1 MPTRFSNAEIDI
13 INNSLKQELEQQKQ
27 MEATATQ
34 QLSDRVGDIFQKF
47 PMLPADV
54 VLPAAKA
61 GWTDIQL
68 DELAKKV
75 SVQLGTDPDALDPE
89 SVKPKSKGFFE
100 RNVFD
105 KLKTASRWTTAAWNF
120 PQEMVQGGVAQFFDD
135 QPGVKGWFASTEVG
149 TLIMEDEKAGSGWFV
164 GGEAKV
170 NQGRRARQYRGTAG
184 GQHAYTPGR
193 GAAAMFTPDGSKSFN
208 LVSGFIDA
216 VVALAVPT
224 VPGAK
229 GATGL
234 AKAISEA
241 PTVTKTAKVVA
252 NIDEATELQRAVTG
266 LLDAT
271 KVADE
276 SIESVARFTGGD
288 WHNIGIQDTLRGVD
302 SGLSDSQKSLVNAD
316 IKNIDSLF
324 DSAKP
329 ISEPFVTYRGIR
341 GGEYLSGLRDTPV
354 GGVWK
359 EKGFVSTT
367 LSKDYALK
375 RAQRGNGLALEIVVP
390 ENAKAISP
398 LGLRVS
404 KTGELAQFGSKLGA
418 GEAELILPRNSS
430 FRVIEKSDNLIR
442 VELVGPGIGRP
453 TALQRGAEVV
463 LRAGRAGAVIPPS
476 KLSGE
481 EYTKLAKATAE
492 EMGLTG
498 DTIDVGRF
506 NGFLATDKGKRLVQ
520 NLVEANTV
528 DDVYRATSKNLYAST
543 AKALRDA
550 KTQDEVLN
558 VLIDTVGKESGLMRT
573 RLPGTGVTYNTRKH
587 MMDFLNELPVLSS
600 PKAKRL
606 VSNVPRRVADMD
618 AKDPLEQRATIQA
631 IDNWMRQ
638 SLVDDATRK
647 ETLDRATDAIIG
659 EGATPTAKKQ
669 FIEDFEDLMVES
681 WVKAGVAP
689 EIAEALMA
697 NHRVIAGR
705 TQLYNLDDAG
715 VFTDSGFYKGLAG
728 GPDKIENGVV
738 VGPQNAAEL
747 ARNVLEMPDPR
758 QIRRLTSD
766 IGWIFGK
773 SQAGAVQKA
782 GRVMGTDPNIEA
794 LREAG
799 QLRLPFAAIESVQQL
814 WRTTTLMTVAYS
826 VRNLIEGQMRLAF
839 NNGQTTSVLR
849 HPLQHLQWAT
859 KTKGAGDAL
868 GNTWDGIDIGDA
880 AVRTQREYDKAV
892 GLARAAYVN
901 DPISD
906 YRIAERTGDWQRV
919 EKGVNDRKQVVQGHG
934 DQIGKLNADLA
945 DRLVA
950 AGATDEEIK
959 LLVGYGGQAAPQEL
973 VDKYSKYLK
982 DGETF
987 ADWYMEIRDL
997 HLAGRPVYVPGKNG
1011 APGRF
1016 ADEPVSINL
1025 DLPENMNLYLREA
1038 RERVQRFTG
1047 NREDLTDV
1055 VASGLLP
1062 AERVI
1067 GPEIGLS
1074 GADVGQ
1080 VRLIPTPGGR
1090 GLRTV
1095 RVVAY
1100 DEATDE
1106 AIVRA
1111 FAFREGE
1118 SSSDLRKLLDS
1129 DDVYYDS
1136 KLPTVFGWESRQPN
1150 YLQEGN
1156 LVKQKWDSFV
1166 DKWFAFV
1173 YTKRSATLERGP
1185 AFRQQYFNW
1194 VDQLVPSLKQEALD
1208 GMVANVKARAASLD
1222 ITPEQY
1228 VGGKKRWQRIL
1239 DHQQGR
1245 KTIYGTLTLK
1255 EMDAYAKGNALDDLK
1270 QMLYDASERNNL
1282 TDIARIVMPFAQAQV
1297 DFYKALGR
1305 MVSVDTGFGKMP
1317 NMYNLRRA
1325 QLIVDGGIS
1334 ADPDGDGRGF
1344 FYKDPVSG
1352 QWSFSYPLGGQLT
1365 KMLTKF
1371 LGGGPGVTAQMQAP
1385 VSGVMLG
1392 FDMRPGLGP
1401 IGQFAASRILPDSP
1415 QYDAIRNWLLPFGE
1429 TAFKGEN
1436 VGQQLYKSF
1445 VPSWAQKVIS
1455 GLTDS
1460 PEGSS
1465 IYANTFME
1473 TFQALASSGK
1483 YDLATDQGQEDLYE
1497 QAKKYAKTLTLMRG
1511 FIQFSGPSRFSPE
1524 FEVATKQGDVLAT
1537 LLTKEFFEMQN
1548 DTENGGYDTAVQ
1560 RFIETFGE
1568 DAFIYMGRKTRSTVG
1583 GLESTE
1589 EASKFERQ
1597 HTSLFR
1603 RYKEVAGFFAPG
1615 GGSYSQP
1622 AYFRQIQTGQKER
1635 VTPEEL
1641 LSQAQRTIG
1650 FSYYKAMRDKAGP
1663 YPTEAQREYLRG
1675 YREFLVK
1682 KYPGFGE
1689 GETKTSQ
1696 ERTDELNKLREAA
1709 STLPDNPVAQAIE
1722 KYMAKRDEALTEL
1735 SKAGLSSL
1743 SGKQAEPFRDYL
1755 YGYGEALAETYPDF
1769 GRVWQQL
1776 ISYEVDLG

>member
-1 MPTRFSNAEIDI
+1 MPTRFSNAEYDI

-27 MEATATQ
+27 MEATATK

-75 SVQLGTDPDALDPE
+75 SVQLGTDPETLDPE

-120 PQEMVQGGVAQFFDD
+120 PAEMVQGGVAQFFDD

-149 TLIMEDEKAGSGWFV
+149 TLVMEDEKAGSGYFV
-164 GGEAKV
+164 SGEAKV

-184 GQHAYTPGR
+184 GEHAHTPGR
-193 GAAAMFTPDGSKSFN
+193 GFASLFTPDGSTSFN

-229 GATGL
+229 GATALSKAVSESPDASKG
-234 AKAISEA
+234 AKAA
-241 PTVTKTAKVVA
+241 
-252 NIDEATELQRAVTG
+252 
-266 LLDAT
+266 
-271 KVADE
+271 
-276 SIESVARFTGGD
+276 
-288 WHNIGIQDTLRGVD
+288 
-302 SGLSDSQKSLVNAD
+302 
-316 IKNIDSLF
+316 
-324 DSAKP
+324 
-329 ISEPFVTYRGIR
+329 
-341 GGEYLSGLRDTPV
+341 
-354 GGVWK
+354 
-359 EKGFVSTT
+359 
-367 LSKDYALK
+367 
-375 RAQRGNGLALEIVVP
+375 
-390 ENAKAISP
+390 
-398 LGLRVS
+398 
-404 KTGELAQFGSKLGA
+404 
-418 GEAELILPRNSS
+418 
-430 FRVIEKSDNLIR
+430 
-442 VELVGPGIGRP
+442 
-453 TALQRGAEVV
+453 AEVV
-463 LRAGRAGAVIPPS
+463 LRLGREGAKISPS
-476 KLSGE
+476 KLPGD
-481 EYTKLAKATAE
+481 EYAKLARAAAD
-492 EMGLTG
+492 EMGLIG

-506 NGFLATDKGKRLVQ
+506 NGFLATEKGKRLVQ
-520 NLVEANTV
+520 NLVDADTV
-528 DDVYRATSKNLYAST
+528 DDVYRATSKNLYVST

-587 MMDFLNELPVLSS
+587 MMDFLNELPVFSN
-600 PKAKRL
+600 PKVKRL
-606 VSNVPRRVADMD
+606 TSNVPRSVADMD

-638 SLVDDATRK
+638 SLVDDTTRK
-647 ETLDRATDAIIG
+647 QTLDRAIDVLVG
-659 EGATPTAKKQ
+659 EAATPSAKKQ
-669 FIEDFEDLMVES
+669 FIEEFEDLMVES

-689 EIAEALMA
+689 QIAEALMA

-728 GPDKIENGVV
+728 GPDKIENGVL

-799 QLRLPFAAIESVQQL
+799 QLRLPFAVLDSIQQL

-826 VRNLIEGQMRLAF
+826 VRNLIEGQMRLTF

-868 GNTWDGIDIGDA
+868 GNTWDGVDIADA
-880 AVRTQREYDKAV
+880 AVKTQREYDKAV

-934 DQIGKLNADLA
+934 DQIGKLNADLV

-959 LLVGYGGQAAPQEL
+959 LLVGYGGQTAPQEL
-973 VDKYSKYLK
+973 VDRYSKYLK

-997 HLAGRPVYVPGKNG
+997 HRAGRPIFIPGKNG
-1011 APGRF
+1011 APGHF
-1016 ADEPVSINL
+1016 ADEPISIDL

-1047 NREDLTDV
+1047 NRQDLNDV

-1080 VRLIPTPGGR
+1080 VRLIPTPSGR

-1100 DEATDE
+1100 DETTNE
-1106 AIVRA
+1106 AVVRA

-1129 DDVYYDS
+1129 DDVYYD
-1136 KLPTVFGWESRQPN
+1136 KNLPTVFGWESRQPN

-1156 LVKQKWDSFV
+1156 RVKQKWDSFV
-1166 DKWFAFV
+1166 DQWFAFV

-1208 GMVANVKARAASLD
+1208 SMVANIKARAAALD

-1239 DHQQGR
+1239 DHQEGR
-1245 KTIYGTLTLK
+1245 KTTYGTLTLK

-1270 QMLYDASERNNL
+1270 RMLYDASERNNL

-1344 FYKDPVSG
+1344 FYKDNTTG

-1445 VPSWAQKVIS
+1445 VPSWGQKVIS

-1460 PEGSS
+1460 PEGST

-1473 TFQALASSGK
+1473 TYQALAASGK
-1483 YDLATDQGQEDLYE
+1483 YDLSTDQGQEDLYK
-1497 QAKKYAKTLTLMRG
+1497 QAKKYARPLTLMRG

-1537 LLTKEFFEMQN
+1537 MLTKEFFDMQN
-1548 DTENGGYDTAVQ
+1548 DTANGGYDTAVQ

-1568 DAFIYMGRKTRSTVG
+1568 DAFIYMGRKTRTNVG

-1589 EASKFERQ
+1589 EASKFERENPA
-1597 HTSLFR
+1597 LFR
-1603 RYKEVAGFFAPG
+1603 RFKEVAGFFAPG
-1615 GGSYSQP
+1615 GGTYSQA

-1650 FSYYKAMRDKAGP
+1650 FSYYKSMRDKAGP
-1663 YPTEAQREYLRG
+1663 YPTEAQRDYLRK

-1709 STLPDNPVAQAIE
+1709 STLPDNAVAQAIE
-1722 KYMAKRDEALTEL
+1722 KYMAKRDDALDEL
-1735 SKAGLSSL
+1735 SKIGLSSL

-1755 YGYGEALAETYPDF
+1755 YGYGEALAATYPDF
-1769 GRVWQQL
+1769 GRVWEQL

>member
-75 SVQLGTDPDALDPE
+75 SVQLGTDPEALDPE
-89 SVKPKSKGFFE
+89 SVKPKSKGFVE

-120 PQEMVQGGVAQFFDD
+120 PAEMVQGGVAQFFDD
-135 QPGVKGWFASTEVG
+135 QPGVKGWFASTELG
-149 TLIMEDEKAGSGWFV
+149 TLVMEDEKAGSGYFV
-164 GGEAKV
+164 SGEAKV

-184 GQHAYTPGR
+184 GEHAFTPGR
-193 GAAAMFTPDGSKSFN
+193 GVASMFTPDGSTSFN

-229 GATGL
+229 GATALSKAVSESPDASKG
-234 AKAISEA
+234 AKAA
-241 PTVTKTAKVVA
+241 
-252 NIDEATELQRAVTG
+252 
-266 LLDAT
+266 
-271 KVADE
+271 
-276 SIESVARFTGGD
+276 
-288 WHNIGIQDTLRGVD
+288 
-302 SGLSDSQKSLVNAD
+302 
-316 IKNIDSLF
+316 
-324 DSAKP
+324 
-329 ISEPFVTYRGIR
+329 
-341 GGEYLSGLRDTPV
+341 
-354 GGVWK
+354 
-359 EKGFVSTT
+359 
-367 LSKDYALK
+367 
-375 RAQRGNGLALEIVVP
+375 
-390 ENAKAISP
+390 
-398 LGLRVS
+398 
-404 KTGELAQFGSKLGA
+404 
-418 GEAELILPRNSS
+418 AEL
-430 FRVIEKSDNLIR
+430 
-442 VELVGPGIGRP
+442 
-453 TALQRGAEVV
+453 V
-463 LRAGRAGAVIPPS
+463 LRLGREGAKISPS
-476 KLSGE
+476 KLPGD
-481 EYTKLAKATAE
+481 EYAKLARAAAD
-492 EMGLTG
+492 EMGLVG

-528 DDVYRATSKNLYAST
+528 DDVYRATSKNLYVST

-587 MMDFLNELPVLSS
+587 MMDFLNELPVLSI

-638 SLVDDATRK
+638 SLVDDTTRK
-647 ETLDRATDAIIG
+647 QTLDRAIDVLVG
-659 EGATPTAKKQ
+659 EAATPSAKKQ
-669 FIEDFEDLMVES
+669 FIEEFEDLMVES

-799 QLRLPFAAIESVQQL
+799 QLRLPFAVLDSVQQL
-814 WRTTTLMTVAYS
+814 WRTTTLMTIAYS

-959 LLVGYGGQAAPQEL
+959 LLVGYGGQTAPQEL
-973 VDKYSKYLK
+973 VDKYAKYLK

-987 ADWYMEIRDL
+987 ADWYQDVRDL
-997 HLAGRPVYVPGKNG
+997 HLSGRPIFVPGKNG

-1016 ADEPVSINL
+1016 ADEPVSIDL

-1129 DDVYYDS
+1129 DDVYYDE

-1208 GMVANVKARAASLD
+1208 SMVANIKARAAALD

-1239 DHQQGR
+1239 DHQEGR
-1245 KTIYGTLTLK
+1245 KTTYGTLTLK

-1270 QMLYDASERNNL
+1270 RLLYDASERNNL

-1344 FYKDPVSG
+1344 FYKDNTTG

-1371 LGGGPGVTAQMQAP
+1371 VGGGPGVTAQMQAP

-1524 FEVATKQGDVLAT
+1524 FEVMTKQGDVLAT
-1537 LLTKEFFEMQN
+1537 MLTKEFFEMQN

-1597 HTSLFR
+1597 HASLFR

-1722 KYMAKRDEALTEL
+1722 KYMAKRDEALAEL

-1743 SGKQAEPFRDYL
+1743 SSKQAEPFRDYL